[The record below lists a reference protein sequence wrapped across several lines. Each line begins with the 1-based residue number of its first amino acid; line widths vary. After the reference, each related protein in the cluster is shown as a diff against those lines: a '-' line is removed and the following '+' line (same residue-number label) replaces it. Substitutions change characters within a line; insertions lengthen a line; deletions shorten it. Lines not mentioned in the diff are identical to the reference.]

1 MTLNTIS
8 NNAAPKIKMR
18 DICKKFGDKTVLN
31 GFNLDVWAGESMV
44 IIGGSGSGK
53 SVSLKCLLSLLQ
65 PDSGIIEIDGED
77 ITKMGESDRARVN
90 AKIGM
95 LFQHAALFDSMT
107 IWENVAFSLIQGKI
121 MSPRKARDLAV
132 EKMAEVG
139 LGADICDLNPAE
151 LSSGMRKRAGL
162 ARAIAGDPEILFF
175 DEPTTGL
182 DPIMGHI
189 IDDLIIKC
197 TRNSRVTGLSITH
210 DMKSARRISNRV
222 TMLYNGKNIWN
233 GSTDMM
239 DRSGNDYMHQFVN
252 GLSEG
257 PIK

>member
-1 MTLNTIS
+1 MMLNAIS
-8 NNAAPKIKMR
+8 NNAIPKIRMR
-18 DICKKFGDKTVLN
+18 NICKKFGNKIVLD
-31 GFNLDVWAGESMV
+31 GFNLDIWPGESMV

-53 SVSLKCLLSLLQ
+53 SVLLKCMLSLLQ
-65 PDSGIIEIDGED
+65 PDSGSIEIDGED
-77 ITKMGESDRARVN
+77 ITKMGESDRARIN

-107 IWENVAFSLIQGKI
+107 IWENVAFSLIQAKT
-121 MSPRKARDLAV
+121 MSPIKARDLAV

-151 LSSGMRKRAGL
+151 LSSGMRKRVGL

-182 DPIMGHI
+182 DPIMGHV

-197 TRNSRVTGLSITH
+197 VRNPRVTGLSITH
-210 DMKSARRISNRV
+210 DMKSARRISDRI
-222 TMLYNGKNIWN
+222 TMLYNGKNIWG
-233 GSTDMM
+233 GSTDML
-239 DRSGNDYMHQFVN
+239 DRSGNDYVHQFIN
-252 GLSEG
+252 GLSDG
-257 PIK
+257 PI

>member
-1 MTLNTIS
+1 MMLNAIS
-8 NNAAPKIKMR
+8 NNAIPKIRMR
-18 DICKKFGDKTVLN
+18 DIYKKFGDKIVLD
-31 GFNLDVWAGESMV
+31 GFSLDIWPGESMV

-53 SVSLKCLLSLLQ
+53 SVLLKCMLSLLQ
-65 PDSGIIEIDGED
+65 PDSGSIEIDGED
-77 ITKMGESDRARVN
+77 ITKMGESDRARIN

-121 MSPRKARDLAV
+121 MSPIKARDLAV

-151 LSSGMRKRAGL
+151 LSSGMRKRVGL
-162 ARAIAGDPEILFF
+162 ARAITGNPEILFF

-182 DPIMGHI
+182 DPIMGHV

-197 TRNSRVTGLSITH
+197 VRNPCVTGLSITH
-210 DMKSARRISNRV
+210 DMKSARRISDKI
-222 TMLYNGKNIWN
+222 TMLYNGKNIWS
-233 GSTDMM
+233 GSTDML
-239 DRSGNDYMHQFVN
+239 DRSGNDYVHQFIN
-252 GLSEG
+252 GLSDG
-257 PIK
+257 PI